1 MKKPG
6 RKSLRDEAGIL
17 QRYSDLTA
25 PYFKVI
31 REHLESERKEDRR
44 WAAEQLKNAFT
55 KMIPQEVSGG
65 LAELPF
71 TLIIKPKDG

>member
-1 MKKPG
+1 MKTG

-25 PYFKVI
+25 PYFRVI

-55 KMIPQEVSGG
+55 KMIPQQIDADVPG
-65 LAELPF
+65 LPF
-71 TLIIKPKDG
+71 TLVIKPADG